1 MDTERIPD
9 SANPVEPPT
18 LEELRVKLAQY
29 AFDAQRAE
37 LQRQIRRLADA
48 GTEREADTA

>member
-1 MDTERIPD
+1 MNSERISD

-18 LEELRVKLAQY
+18 LEELRIKLAQY

-48 GTEREADTA
+48 AAEQAKDSA